1 MIKVTDAFREFSSL
15 PYQHIFV
22 YLVDR
27 TATHVGKEK
36 ALVAVKETV

>member
-1 MIKVTDAFREFSSL
+1 MTEITETFRDFSNL
-15 PYQHIFV
+15 PNQHIFV

-36 ALVAVKETV
+36 ALVAVKETA